1 MRGMSLPA
9 WFMVYAGTELV
20 TVQRYQ
26 AGSSDDEPCEIYPRS
41 RVNSSAGPAELPVGR
56 LSDPHL
62 ELAGAYSNV
71 WILLSSFLR
80 RSVMELE

>member
-1 MRGMSLPA
+1 MSLPA

-62 ELAGAYSNV
+62 ELAGAPYSNV